1 MMFEITGVPQTER
14 DVKIN
19 PDELEA
25 ELSAAV
31 IGQEVAIKA
40 LCAAV
45 CRSNSGINDEHR
57 PKGVFMFLGESGVGK
72 TALAK
77 ELAKALFG
85 SYEAILRYDMSEFSE
100 PHSISKLIGSP
111 PGYVGYGEGGSLT
124 EKIRR
129 KPFSVVLF
137 DEIEKS
143 HPEVRNLLLQLTDE
157 GILTDATGRRVNF
170 KNAYIIM
177 TSNVGK
183 DGFKGGALGFVG
195 ESEKMHVSLVVDKLK
210 GYFSDEFI
218 NRIDEIISFAP
229 MNVEMLEKIADR
241 RLKELSERLM
251 KVKVL
256 LEYGA
261 DVARVLAE
269 LSYTPGFGVRPLL
282 RKIVF
287 DVENP
292 IAEMIVKKEIVDNQ
306 KVSLYIEN
314 GAIKIKKAEFSGK

>member
-1 MMFEITGVPQTER
+1 
-14 DVKIN
+14 
-19 PDELEA
+19 
-25 ELSAAV
+25 
-31 IGQEVAIKA
+31 
-40 LCAAV
+40 
-45 CRSNSGINDEHR
+45 
-57 PKGVFMFLGESGVGK
+57 
-72 TALAK
+72 
-77 ELAKALFG
+77 
-85 SYEAILRYDMSEFSE
+85 
-100 PHSISKLIGSP
+100 
-111 PGYVGYGEGGSLT
+111 
-124 EKIRR
+124 
-129 KPFSVVLF
+129 
-137 DEIEKS
+137 
-143 HPEVRNLLLQLTDE
+143 
-157 GILTDATGRRVNF
+157 
-170 KNAYIIM
+170 
-177 TSNVGK
+177 
-183 DGFKGGALGFVG
+183 
-195 ESEKMHVSLVVDKLK
+195 MHVSLVVDKLK

-292 IAEMIVKKEIVDNQ
+292 IAEMIVKKELVDNQ

>member
-1 MMFEITGVPQTER
+1 
-14 DVKIN
+14 
-19 PDELEA
+19 
-25 ELSAAV
+25 
-31 IGQEVAIKA
+31 
-40 LCAAV
+40 
-45 CRSNSGINDEHR
+45 
-57 PKGVFMFLGESGVGK
+57 
-72 TALAK
+72 
-77 ELAKALFG
+77 
-85 SYEAILRYDMSEFSE
+85 
-100 PHSISKLIGSP
+100 
-111 PGYVGYGEGGSLT
+111 
-124 EKIRR
+124 
-129 KPFSVVLF
+129 
-137 DEIEKS
+137 
-143 HPEVRNLLLQLTDE
+143 
-157 GILTDATGRRVNF
+157 
-170 KNAYIIM
+170 
-177 TSNVGK
+177 
-183 DGFKGGALGFVG
+183 
-195 ESEKMHVSLVVDKLK
+195 MHVSLVVDKLK

-292 IAEMIVKKEIVDNQ
+292 IAEMIVKKELVDNQ

-314 GAIKIKKAEFSGK
+314 GTIKIKKAEFSGK